1 MMHKNINTEWAKTLH
16 NALKKEVEPVP
27 KGFYTNKQVA
37 QQLGVQVAQATKVLK
52 ELRSRGLCE
61 VKNFRAIVNEES
73 TLIRSV
79 PHYRLIKK

>member
-1 MMHKNINTEWAKTLH
+1 MIHKNINTEWAKTLH
-16 NALKKEVEPVP
+16 NALKKEVEQVP

-37 QQLGVQVAQATKVLK
+37 QQLGVRSAQATKVLK

-61 VKNFRAIVNEES
+61 VKSFRAIVNEES
-73 TLIRSV
+73 TIIRSV